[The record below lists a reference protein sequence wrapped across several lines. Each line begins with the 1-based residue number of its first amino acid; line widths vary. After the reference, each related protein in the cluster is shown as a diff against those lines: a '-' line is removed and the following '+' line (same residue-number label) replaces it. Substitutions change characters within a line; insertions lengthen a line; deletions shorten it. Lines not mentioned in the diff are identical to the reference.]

1 MVKVM
6 EVGEKY
12 FCPICSNEV
21 VVTNAGGG
29 KLVCCGQPMELVEPV
44 E

>member
-1 MVKVM
+1 MVDVSAI
-6 EVGEKY
+6 GEKY

-29 KLVCCGQPMELVEPV
+29 ELICCGQPMELMD
-44 E
+44 